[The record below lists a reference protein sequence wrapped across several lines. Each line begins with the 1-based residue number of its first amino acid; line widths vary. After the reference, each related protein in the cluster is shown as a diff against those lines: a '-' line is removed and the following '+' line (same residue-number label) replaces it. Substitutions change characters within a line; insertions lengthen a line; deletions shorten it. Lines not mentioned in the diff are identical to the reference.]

1 MGEIVFWTIL
11 RTAVTIAGIWILRSY
26 IDFQLWWIMSLMA
39 IYGIIIHPAVIHYK
53 LFEEKNKEI
62 IENTL
67 CSNCKHFDKSAVLCM
82 KYDKHPS
89 KTELPCEGKDWEP
102 APTRHNNE
110 DIFDT

>member
-26 IDFQLWWIMSLMA
+26 IDFQLWWIMSFMA

-62 IENTL
+62 IESTL
-67 CSNCKHFDKSAVLCM
+67 CSACKHFDKTAVICM
-82 KYDKHPS
+82 KYDKHP
-89 KTELPCEGKDWEP
+89 TMEFLPCQGLDWEP
-102 APTRHNNE
+102 ISISFHKK
-110 DIFDT
+110 DISPK